1 MQHLKYNKTEVDGA
15 LKNSIQP
22 YASYV
27 GVLRALISPSLMKN
41 ITFSGLT
48 KKRKSVEG
56 IIRFDKLGICQIL
69 LGE

>member
-41 ITFSGLT
+41 ITLQWAYEE
-48 KKRKSVEG
+48 KKIGRGDHK
-56 IIRFDKLGICQIL
+56 IR
-69 LGE
+69 